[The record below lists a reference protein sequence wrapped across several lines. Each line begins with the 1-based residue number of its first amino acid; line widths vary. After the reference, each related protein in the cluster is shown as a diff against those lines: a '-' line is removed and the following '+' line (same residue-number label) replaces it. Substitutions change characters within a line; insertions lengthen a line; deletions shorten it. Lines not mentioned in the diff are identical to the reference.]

1 MTTNRHITRVF
12 LLSLLLAGVFQSG
25 LEAAT
30 SLTNSIGADTT
41 TLLRQDND
49 LFATGIKMF
58 GAFAIVLAVF
68 AGFVLAVKK
77 WGHLATHSPANRE
90 LNVVEFRVLAHKTY
104 LYVIEHRNERFLMSV
119 GPHGTTHISPKP
131 ITAFPA
137 DLPFPNDEFA
147 VVNQERDS

>member
-1 MTTNRHITRVF
+1 MSASRQKLRVF
-12 LLSLLLAGVFQSG
+12 LLIILSVTFFENAI
-25 LEAAT
+25 EAAT
-30 SLTNSIGADTT
+30 SVTNNVGAETT
-41 TLLRQDND
+41 ELLRQDND

-77 WGHLATHSPANRE
+77 WGHLATRSPANRE

-104 LYVIEHRNERFLMSV
+104 LYVIEHQSERFLLSV
-119 GPHGTTHISPKP
+119 GPTGTTLVSPKP
-131 ITAFPA
+131 VQSYSA

-147 VVNQERDS
+147 ILDQKGIQ